1 MHYPANTFPGQSAPL
16 RDDTHFNAHGAYEL
30 ARCVVEALR
39 QSDFGLQKFLLD
51 GPAFDPAHPD
61 PFGSVAIPPSPAQP
75 AARPEGS

>member
-1 MHYPANTFPGQSAPL
+1 VHYPANTFPGQSAPL

-51 GPAFDPAHPD
+51 GPAFDPAQPG
-61 PFGSVAIPPSPAQP
+61 PARRQARGQLKASQAEPS
-75 AARPEGS
+75 